1 LVELPDTKIE
11 RWRLLCEEANSDA
24 EWLEYHRERDARRV
38 VAQQGLLELLDGY
51 LEGRI
56 DTERFRST
64 FDGRTR
70 GDWDLFG
77 LKGFSGA
84 MFLNMLV
91 KYIPNQE
98 VLTDHLR
105 TVLPAPE
112 TAHGGREKMGG
123 LQRFIGDLISSG
135 EVLKSQLQP
144 AHIPFFVSAW
154 WHLQDTGRWPVFY
167 VSARKALELEELYSP
182 TRNPVEDYFTFRDV
196 FLALASALGTNSWEL
211 EHLCSWYQER
221 DSGVPEEA
229 VVRVTLGF
237 PEAQLTQPQ
246 KEAEDGEALTQ
257 DSGAAGTRHTQ
268 VQWLLAKIGRKFGCR
283 IWIAKNDHNKR
294 WNGER
299 LGEQSLEI
307 LPSLGIGN
315 QSQRIIEL
323 IDVLWLRGTNR
334 VVAAFEVEHTTSVY
348 SGLLRMSDL
357 AVLSPNLNFPLY
369 ILAPENRMDK
379 VRRELS
385 RPTFQYLELHRRCG
399 FFSDEDLIRE
409 ADAIMRWANDPS
421 AIERLAEKVGDVI
434 NGE

>member
-24 EWLEYHRERDARRV
+24 EWLEYHRQRDARRL

-64 FDGRTR
+64 FDRRTR

-98 VLTDHLR
+98 MLTDHLR
-105 TVLPAPE
+105 MVLPAPE
-112 TAHGGREKMGG
+112 TAHSGREKMGR
-123 LQRFIGDLISSG
+123 LQRFIEDLIASG

-154 WHLQDTGRWPVFY
+154 WHLQDTERWPVFY
-167 VSARKALELEELYSP
+167 VSARKALELEKLYSP

-196 FLALASALGTNSWEL
+196 FLALASALGTSSWEL

-221 DSGVPEEA
+221 GSGLPDEA
-229 VVRVTLGF
+229 VVRVTSAF
-237 PEAQLTQPQ
+237 TEAQLTRPQ
-246 KEAEDGEALTQ
+246 KEPEDEALTQ

-283 IWIAKNDHNKR
+283 IWIAANDHNKR

-299 LGEQSLEI
+299 LGEQSLES
-307 LPSLGIGN
+307 LPSLDIGN

-323 IDVLWLRGTNR
+323 IDVLWLWGTNS
-334 VVAAFEVEHTTSVY
+334 VVAAFEVERTTSIY

-357 AVLSPNLNFPLY
+357 ATLSPNLNFPLY
-369 ILAPENRMDK
+369 IVAPEDRMDK

-385 RPTFQYLELHRRCG
+385 RPTFQYLDLHKRCG
-399 FFSDEDLIRE
+399 FFSDEDLIHE
-409 ADAIMRWANDPS
+409 SGAIVRWASDPA
-421 AIERLAEKVGDVI
+421 AIERLAHKVGDVSM
-434 NGE
+434 GE

>member
-11 RWRLLCEEANSDA
+11 RWRLLREEANSDA
-24 EWLEYHRERDARRV
+24 EWLEHHKQRDARRL

-64 FDGRTR
+64 FDRRTR
-70 GDWDLFG
+70 ADWDLFG

-98 VLTDHLR
+98 MLTDHLR

-112 TAHGGREKMGG
+112 TAHSGQEKMGR
-123 LQRFIGDLISSG
+123 LQRFIDGLIASG

-154 WHLQDTGRWPVFY
+154 WHLQDTERWPVFY
-167 VSARKALELEELYSP
+167 VSARKALELEGLYSP
-182 TRNPVEDYFTFRDV
+182 APNPVESYFAFCDV
-196 FLALASALGTNSWEL
+196 FLALSSALGTNSWEL
-211 EHLCSWYQER
+211 EHLCRWYQER
-221 DSGVPEEA
+221 GSGVPGE
-229 VVRVTLGF
+229 VVVSVTSAF
-237 PEAQLTQPQ
+237 PEAQLTRPQ
-246 KEAEDGEALTQ
+246 KEADDGALIQ

-268 VQWLLAKIGRKFGCR
+268 VQWPLAKIGRKFGCR
-283 IWIAKNDHNKR
+283 IWIAANDHNKR

-299 LGEQSLEI
+299 LGDQSLES
-307 LPSLGIGN
+307 LPSLGIGSE
-315 QSQRIIEL
+315 SQRIIEL
-323 IDVLWLRGTNR
+323 IDVLWLRGTNS
-334 VVAAFEVEHTTSVY
+334 VVAAFEVERTTSIY

-357 AVLSPNLNFPLY
+357 ATLSPNLNFPLY
-369 ILAPENRMDK
+369 ILAPEDRMDK

-385 RPTFQYLELHRRCG
+385 RPTFQYLDLHKRCG
-399 FFSDEDLIRE
+399 FFSDEDLIHE
-409 ADAIMRWANDPS
+409 ADAIVRWASDPAS
-421 AIERLAEKVGDVI
+421 IERLAHKVGDVSM
-434 NGE
+434 GE

>member
-1 LVELPDTKIE
+1 MVELPDTKIE
-11 RWRLLCEEANSDA
+11 RWRLLHEEANSDA

-56 DTERFRST
+56 DTERFRSI
-64 FDGRTR
+64 FDSRTR

-77 LKGFSGA
+77 IKGFSGA

-105 TVLPAPE
+105 MVLPAPE
-112 TAHGGREKMGG
+112 SAHSGREKMGR
-123 LQRFIGDLISSG
+123 LQRFIDDLIASG

-154 WHLQDTGRWPVFY
+154 WHLQNTERWPVFY
-167 VSARKALELEELYSP
+167 ISARKALELEKLYSP

-211 EHLCSWYQER
+211 EHLCRWYEER
-221 DSGVPEEA
+221 DNGVPDEA
-229 VVRVTLGF
+229 VVRVKPGF

-246 KEAEDGEALTQ
+246 KEPEDDEALTH
-257 DSGAAGTRHTQ
+257 DSGGAGTRHTQ
-268 VQWLLAKIGRKFGCR
+268 VQWLLTKIGRKFGCR
-283 IWIAKNDHNKR
+283 IWIAANDHNKR

-299 LGEQSLEI
+299 LGEQSLES

-315 QSQRIIEL
+315 QSQRILEL
-323 IDVLWLRGTNR
+323 IDVLWLRGTNS
-334 VVAAFEVEHTTSVY
+334 VVAAFEVERTTSIY

-357 AVLSPNLNFPLY
+357 ATLSPNLNFPLY
-369 ILAPENRMDK
+369 IVAPEGRMDK

-385 RPTFQYLELHRRCG
+385 RPTFQYLDLHKRCG
-399 FFSDEDLIRE
+399 FFSDEDLIHE
-409 ADAIMRWANDPS
+409 ADAIVRWASDPA
-421 AIERLAEKVGDVI
+421 AIERLAHKVGDVSM
-434 NGE
+434 GE

>member
-1 LVELPDTKIE
+1 MELTDTKIE

-24 EWLEYHRERDARRV
+24 EWLEYHRQRDARRV

-64 FDGRTR
+64 FDRRTR

-112 TAHGGREKMGG
+112 TAHSGREKMGG
-123 LQRFIGDLISSG
+123 LQRFIGDLIASG

-154 WHLQDTGRWPVFY
+154 WHLQDTEQWPVFY
-167 VSARKALELEELYSP
+167 ISARKALELENLYSP
-182 TRNPVEDYFTFRDV
+182 TRDPVEDYFTFRDV
-196 FLALASALGTNSWEL
+196 FLALAPALGTNSWEL

-221 DSGVPEEA
+221 DSGVPDEA
-229 VVRVTLGF
+229 VVRVTPGF
-237 PEAQLTQPQ
+237 PEAQLTRPQ
-246 KEAEDGEALTQ
+246 KEPEDDEALTQ
-257 DSGAAGTRHTQ
+257 DSGGAGTRHTQ

-283 IWIAKNDHNKR
+283 IWIAANDHNKL

-299 LGEQSLEI
+299 LGEQSLES

-323 IDVLWLRGTNR
+323 IDVLWLRDTNS
-334 VVAAFEVEHTTSVY
+334 VVAAFEVERTTSIY

-357 AVLSPNLNFPLY
+357 ATLSPNLNFPLY
-369 ILAPENRMDK
+369 IVAPEGRMDK
-379 VRRELS
+379 VRRQLS
-385 RPTFQYLELHRRCG
+385 RPTFQVLDLHKRCG
-399 FFSDEDLIRE
+399 FFSDEDLIHE
-409 ADAIMRWANDPS
+409 ADAIVRWASDPA
-421 AIERLAEKVGDVI
+421 AIERLAHKVGDVSM
-434 NGE
+434 GE